1 MNTKMFVMCVI
12 SLASAGARAP
22 LLAADA
28 DATNYAIAPGKFQPT
43 WESLKQYKCPEW
55 FRDAKF
61 GIWAHWG
68 VQCVPEQGDWYAWH
82 MYRPENGN
90 NPIFM
95 FQCETYGH
103 PSKFGLKD
111 LCNAWKAEK
120 WDPEKLM
127 QLYKKAGAQYFVAM
141 GNHHDNF
148 DNWDSKY
155 QPWNAVNVGPK
166 KDLISI
172 WAKTA
177 RKAGLRF
184 GVSIHSARA
193 WDWLEAA
200 HGSDAEGPLKGV
212 PYDGALTK
220 ADGKGKWWDGLD
232 PVDLYCPHGANRTQ
246 EAGRAYEFKFFQRV
260 KDMLDKYHPDVLY
273 FDDIDLPCGE
283 AGMNIGAHFY
293 NANLQWNKGRQE
305 AILNTKRA
313 PPGCRTA
320 ILLDIE
326 RGQRDTLDPQPWQT
340 DTCIGD
346 WHYKNNIGYREAN
359 TIVPML
365 VDIVSKNGN
374 LLLNIPLKGDGMPD
388 AKEVQILEQLS
399 QWMAINSECIYGTR
413 PWTTYGEGPALKLG
427 AISKETRYFNGQ
439 TAADVRFTKKG
450 DVLYTILL
458 DWPGDGKSVVRSLA
472 KTRGSERNKISS
484 VTLLGCP
491 DKLEW
496 SQTDKGLVVTMPEK
510 KPCEYAYTL
519 RIKGVDLEA
528 VPSKTDLSISAGADG
543 RIVLAAENAS
553 LFGYSPAFRI
563 RNEDRVISI
572 GGWLDCD
579 DYVTWDVNVGKPG
592 SYTVEIEYGCPNQCA
607 GSEYTIDV
615 DGKALSYAVGPT
627 GDWEKFKKEKV
638 GALNLT
644 KAGVYTLTIR
654 PTKGKWHN
662 AMNVR
667 SVTLSA
673 FPMAGERLSP
683 QGGAPGA
690 PSPARETRAIAGWTL
705 HISRE
710 LLAQEPKATA
720 RALELLQKQLE
731 EIVRVAPRQAVAEL
745 QRVPLYFSPEYPGVK
760 PRAEYHPGAGWL
772 RDNGRDPAMA
782 KGVEFTNIRIFE
794 REMNRMPN
802 FALHELAHAY
812 HDRVLPQ
819 GFGNL
824 EIKAAYDRA
833 KAGGKYDRVERWHGN
848 GKPNTFERAYAMTDP
863 QEFFAENTEAFFSRN
878 DYFPFT
884 RDELKKHDPETFALL
899 EKLWAY
905 RLEKDN
911 VPK

>member
-1 MNTKMFVMCVI
+1 
-12 SLASAGARAP
+12 
-22 LLAADA
+22 
-28 DATNYAIAPGKFQPT
+28 
-43 WESLKQYKCPEW
+43 
-55 FRDAKF
+55 
-61 GIWAHWG
+61 
-68 VQCVPEQGDWYAWH
+68 
-82 MYRPENGN
+82 MYRPALGSAIY
-90 NPIFM
+90 PFH
-95 FQCETYGH
+95 CETYGH
-103 PSKFGLKD
+103 PSEFGLKD

-148 DNWDSKY
+148 DNWDSNY

-166 KDLISI
+166 KDLIDI

-200 HGSDAEGPLKGV
+200 HGSDAKGPLKGV

-220 ADGKGKWWDGLD
+220 ADGKGKWWEGLD
-232 PVDLYCPHGANRTQ
+232 PVDLYGLHGANRTQ
-246 EAGRAYEFKFFQRV
+246 EARRAYEFKFFQRV
-260 KDMLDKYHPDVLY
+260 KDMLDKYHPDLLY

-374 LLLNIPLKGDGMPD
+374 LLLNIPLKGDGTPD

-399 QWMAINSECIYGTR
+399 AWMAINSECIYGTR

-427 AISKETRYFNGQ
+427 AVSKENRYFNGQ

-450 DVLYTILL
+450 DILYAILL
-458 DWPGDGKSVVRSLA
+458 NWPGDGMSVVRSLA
-472 KTRGSERNKISS
+472 KTKGSERNKISS
-484 VTLLGCP
+484 VNLLGCP

-496 SQTDKGLVVTMPEK
+496 AQTDKGLVVTMPEK
-510 KPCEYAYTL
+510 KPCDYVYVLKIE
-519 RIKGVDLEA
+519 GVGLEA
-528 VPSKTDLSISAGADG
+528 VPSKDDISIAPGADG

-553 LFGYSPAFRI
+553 IFGYSAAFRI
-563 RNEDRVISI
+563 RNEDKAILI
-572 GGWLDCD
+572 GGWNDWD
-579 DYVTWDVNVGKPG
+579 DYVTWEVNVAKPG

-615 DGKALSYAVGPT
+615 DGKTVSYAVGPT
-627 GDWEKFKKEKV
+627 GDWEKFKKEKAGV
-638 GALNLT
+638 LHLT
-644 KAGVYTLTIR
+644 KAGIQTLTIR
-654 PTKGKWHN
+654 PTKGKWGN
-662 AMNVR
+662 GMNVR
-667 SVTLSA
+667 CVTLSA
-673 FPMAGERLSP
+673 LPMAGDRLSLK
-683 QGGAPGA
+683 G
-690 PSPARETRAIAGWTL
+690 TR
-705 HISRE
+705 
-710 LLAQEPKATA
+710 
-720 RALELLQKQLE
+720 
-731 EIVRVAPRQAVAEL
+731 
-745 QRVPLYFSPEYPGVK
+745 
-760 PRAEYHPGAGWL
+760 
-772 RDNGRDPAMA
+772 
-782 KGVEFTNIRIFE
+782 
-794 REMNRMPN
+794 
-802 FALHELAHAY
+802 
-812 HDRVLPQ
+812 
-819 GFGNL
+819 
-824 EIKAAYDRA
+824 
-833 KAGGKYDRVERWHGN
+833 
-848 GKPNTFERAYAMTDP
+848 
-863 QEFFAENTEAFFSRN
+863 
-878 DYFPFT
+878 
-884 RDELKKHDPETFALL
+884 
-899 EKLWAY
+899 
-905 RLEKDN
+905 
-911 VPK
+911 

>member
-1 MNTKMFVMCVI
+1 MTAKTCMTGLLC
-12 SLASAGARAP
+12 LAIASTAFAVSG
-22 LLAADA
+22 A
-28 DATNYAIAPGKFQPT
+28 DATRNKYEIAPGKFQPT
-43 WESLKQYKCPEW
+43 WESLKQYQCPDW

-68 VQCVPEQGDWYAWH
+68 VQCVPAQGDWYAWH
-82 MYRPENGN
+82 MYRPGDRE
-90 NPIFM
+90 
-95 FQCETYGH
+95 FQYHLDHYGH

-120 WDPEKLM
+120 WDPEKLIR
-127 QLYKKAGAQYFVAM
+127 LYKRAGAKYFVAM
-141 GNHHDNF
+141 ANHHDNF

-155 QPWNAVNVGPK
+155 QPWNTVNVGPK
-166 KDLISI
+166 KDLIGI

-184 GVSIHSARA
+184 GVTVHNARA

-200 HGSDAEGPLKGV
+200 NGSDKDGPMKGV

-220 ADGKGKWWDGLD
+220 ADGKGQWWDGLD
-232 PVDLYCPHGANRTQ
+232 PDDLYGPHGAARTPAARKAYEVKWFNRT
-246 EAGRAYEFKFFQRV
+246 
-260 KDMLDKYHPDVLY
+260 KDLVDEYRPDLLY

-283 AGMNIGAHFY
+283 AGMNIAAHYY
-293 NANLQWNKGRQE
+293 NASLQWNKGRQE

-313 PPGCRTA
+313 PSGCRTA

-374 LLLNIPLKGDGMPD
+374 LLLNIPLKADGMPD
-388 AKEVQILEQLS
+388 AKEVQILEELS
-399 QWMAINSECIYGTR
+399 QWMEINSECIYGTR

-450 DVLYTILL
+450 DILYAILL
-458 DWPGDGKSVVRSLA
+458 DWPGDRMSLVRSLV
-472 KTRGSERNKISS
+472 KTKGSERNKISS

-496 SQTDKGLVVTMPEK
+496 SQTNTALVVRMPEK
-510 KPCEYAYTL
+510 KPCEYAYVL

-553 LFGYSPAFRI
+553 LFGYSPAFRV
-563 RNEDRVISI
+563 RNADRVISI

-579 DYVTWDVNVGKPG
+579 DYVTWDVRIGKPG

-615 DGKALSYAVGPT
+615 DGKTLSYAVGPT
-627 GDWEKFKKEKV
+627 GDWEKFKKDKV
-638 GALNLT
+638 GVLNLT
-644 KAGVYTLTIR
+644 KAGVQTLTIR
-654 PTKGKWHN
+654 PTKGKLGN
-662 AMNVR
+662 GMNVR

-673 FPMAGERLSP
+673 FPMAGDRSSP
-683 QGGAPGA
+683 QRGGRPAEPATGQRGSGVCISF
-690 PSPARETRAIAGWTL
+690 PSSGQARRREGDAFPLRHDSQIA
-705 HISRE
+705 
-710 LLAQEPKATA
+710 
-720 RALELLQKQLE
+720 
-731 EIVRVAPRQAVAEL
+731 VRVGPR
-745 QRVPLYFSPEYPGVK
+745 
-760 PRAEYHPGAGWL
+760 
-772 RDNGRDPAMA
+772 
-782 KGVEFTNIRIFE
+782 
-794 REMNRMPN
+794 
-802 FALHELAHAY
+802 
-812 HDRVLPQ
+812 
-819 GFGNL
+819 
-824 EIKAAYDRA
+824 
-833 KAGGKYDRVERWHGN
+833 
-848 GKPNTFERAYAMTDP
+848 
-863 QEFFAENTEAFFSRN
+863 
-878 DYFPFT
+878 
-884 RDELKKHDPETFALL
+884 
-899 EKLWAY
+899 
-905 RLEKDN
+905 
-911 VPK
+911 